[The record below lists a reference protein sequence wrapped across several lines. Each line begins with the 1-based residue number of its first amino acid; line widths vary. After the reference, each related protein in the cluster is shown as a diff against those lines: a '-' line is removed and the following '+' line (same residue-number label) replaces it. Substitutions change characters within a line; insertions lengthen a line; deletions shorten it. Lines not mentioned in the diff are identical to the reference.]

1 MAEDSDLEK
10 TEAPTQHKIDKAR
23 EKGQIARSREL
34 TSVLM
39 ICAGLSIFL
48 MLGKEFASDLGRV
61 FQLSLSFDTDIIS
74 DTNKLLNN
82 VVSIVKLTIYA
93 ILPIFLALVIIAI
106 FAPMLLGGLFFNPAS
121 IKFDM
126 KKWNPISGMK
136 RIFSTQMLAELI
148 KGILKAGLVTIVVYL
163 FVVSHINDFVGLQYE
178 PPIQALG
185 HFLTLIIYCGFFAM
199 LGLIPMV
206 AFDIVY
212 QLWSHF
218 KKLKMTKQEIKDEH
232 KQHEGDP
239 FLKARI
245 RQLQRAMARQRMMA
259 DVPTADVIVTNP
271 THYSVALKYDETKMQ
286 APKVVAKGMG
296 EIALKIRTIGAENKI
311 PVLEAP
317 PLARSLY
324 RYTEIGGYIPTNL
337 YAAVAEVLAWVYQLK
352 YWKRHGGDKPITPK
366 NLPIPDSILDKMR
379 VNDGESS
386 NET

>member
-10 TEAPTQHKIDKAR
+10 TESPTQHKIDKAR

-39 ICAGLSIFL
+39 VLAGLSVFL
-48 MLGKEFASDLGRV
+48 ILGKELALDLSKIFITSLNFDASIVL
-61 FQLSLSFDTDIIS
+61 
-74 DTNKLLNN
+74 DTNQLLNS
-82 VVSIVKLTIYA
+82 VVYIVELTITA
-93 ILPIFLALVIIAI
+93 MLPIFLTLVIFAI
-106 FAPMLLGGLFFNPAS
+106 FSPMLLGGVLFNPSS

-126 KKWNPISGMK
+126 KKWNPISGLK
-136 RIFSTQMLAELI
+136 RIFSSQMLAELI
-148 KGILKAGLVTIVVYL
+148 KGILKAGLVSIVIYL
-163 FVVSHINDFVGLQYE
+163 FISSHLDDFLALMYE
-178 PPIQALG
+178 SPVNALG
-185 HFLTLIIYCGFFAM
+185 HFLTLIIFCGYYAM
-199 LGLIPMV
+199 LGLVPMV

-239 FLKARI
+239 YLKARI

-271 THYSVALKYDETKMQ
+271 THFAVALRYDEAKMQ

-296 EIALKIRTIGAENKI
+296 EIALKIKELGIDNKVPI
-311 PVLEAP
+311 LEAP
-317 PLARSLY
+317 PLARTLY
-324 RYTEIGGYIPTNL
+324 RYTEIGSFIPANL

-352 YWKRHGGDKPITPK
+352 YWKKYGGDKPKSPE
-366 NLPIPDSILDKMR
+366 NLPIPETMLDTIR
-379 VNDGESS
+379 GSDGESS
-386 NET
+386 L